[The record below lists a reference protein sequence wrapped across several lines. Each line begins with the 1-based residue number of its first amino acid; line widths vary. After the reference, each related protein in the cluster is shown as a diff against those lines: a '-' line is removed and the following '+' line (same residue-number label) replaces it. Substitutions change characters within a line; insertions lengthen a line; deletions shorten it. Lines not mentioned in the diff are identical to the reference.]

1 MESFDGVTYI
11 YSTIIDVNETLE
23 RVRFFLG
30 DRWVDV
36 GKMEMVFQGRYAVE
50 ITMPDV
56 EAFFDRQAVLD
67 NGSED
72 WLIWGSRMN

>member
-1 MESFDGVTYI
+1 MDNWGEDLYPNP
-11 YSTIIDVNETLE
+11 IDVNETLE
-23 RVRFFLG
+23 KVRFFLG

-36 GKMEMVFQGRYAVE
+36 GKMEMVFEGRYAVD

-56 EAFFDRQAVLD
+56 EGFLEQQFELD

-72 WLIWGSRMN
+72 WLIWGTRMN